1 MNYLDAD
8 LLIALALLALAGLA
22 LLLLPRALRWLN
34 DHVGEWAADLV
45 LALLRAGL
53 RALDAIVART
63 PSAIDDLALA
73 ELRRRLDDIEAR
85 LHG

>member
-1 MNYLDAD
+1 MNHLDAD

-22 LLLLPRALRWLN
+22 LLLLPRALRWLS

-53 RALDAIVART
+53 RGLDAIVART
-63 PSAIDDLALA
+63 PSAIDDLALV

-85 LHG
+85 LRG